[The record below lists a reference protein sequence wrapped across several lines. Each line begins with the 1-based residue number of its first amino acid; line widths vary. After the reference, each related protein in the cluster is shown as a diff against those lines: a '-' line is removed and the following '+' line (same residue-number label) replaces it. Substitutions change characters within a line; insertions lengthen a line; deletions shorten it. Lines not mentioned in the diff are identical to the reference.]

1 MEFSVVQFCVRKIF
15 VVVGDMRK
23 VLDVCRRVVEMVEYE
38 VKVQQVFKIFS
49 VGEIKMIDLKIN
61 I

>member
-49 VGEIKMIDLKIN
+49 EGEI
-61 I
+61 